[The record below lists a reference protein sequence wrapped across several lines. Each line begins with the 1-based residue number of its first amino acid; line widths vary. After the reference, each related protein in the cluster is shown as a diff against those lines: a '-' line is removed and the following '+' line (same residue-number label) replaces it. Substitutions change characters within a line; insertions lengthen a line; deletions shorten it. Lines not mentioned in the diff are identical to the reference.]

1 MPKMVDTRYT
11 QDRELSWLRF
21 DERVLE
27 EARDEDVPLMERLKF
42 AAIFTSNLDEFFM
55 VRVGS
60 LYDMTLVKEPHI
72 DSRTGQTPEQQL
84 QAIFKAAGPLYK
96 QRDKVVEQLESRLR
110 ACNIC
115 RLSVEEMDTKERKQV
130 ENWFR
135 DEVQPILS
143 PQVVDARHPFP
154 HLSNKT
160 LNVMLRLEGDGQE
173 ALGLIPVPQSL
184 PPYFVLRERGL
195 RYILTEDVLLAHADR
210 MFPAFSIR
218 SRAVIS
224 VTRNA
229 DISPEDEAYEVDED
243 YRQHMRKIVKKR
255 NRLAPV
261 RLEVQGSRDEKG
273 IDSLCRRLS
282 LSREQVFFSK
292 APLRMGYVF
301 ALEGQLP
308 PESRAALC
316 FPPYTPRPTAALRP
330 EEKVLPQ
337 VLRHDVLLF
346 YPFQSMDP
354 FLHLVREAASDP
366 CVLSIKITIY
376 RLAAK
381 AKLAEYL
388 CAAAEN
394 GKEVTVLMELRARF
408 DEQNNIQWAERM
420 EEAGCTILY
429 GTEGFKVHSKICL
442 ITRRERGKIQYITQV
457 GTGNYN
463 EKTAKQYTDLCLM
476 TARPELGEDAAVLF
490 RNMAIANLSGDYK
503 QLLVSPFQL
512 RDKVLE
518 LMDREIKKG
527 SEGYIFLKLNSIT
540 DRKLIDKLAQA
551 SQAGVEV
558 VMNVRGI
565 CCIRPGIPGLT
576 DHITIFSI
584 VGRYLEH
591 TRIYRFGR
599 GDNADLFISS
609 ADFMTR
615 NTERRVE
622 VACPV
627 LDPQVRRSIF
637 HICDV
642 LVSDNVKA
650 RQLGPDGQ
658 WSPRKTG
665 AAPCSSQ
672 DVFLEEGMGTTYQE
686 PAARPAKR
694 KKGLLSRLFKR

>member
-1 MPKMVDTRYT
+1 MPKIVDTRYT

-21 DERVLE
+21 NERVLE
-27 EARDEDVPLMERLKF
+27 EAKDESVPLIERLKF
-42 AAIFTSNLDEFFM
+42 ASIFTSNLDEFFM
-55 VRVGS
+55 IRVGS
-60 LYDMTLVKEPHI
+60 LCDLTLVKEPHI
-72 DSRTGQTPEQQL
+72 DCRTGQTPDQQL
-84 QAIFKAAGPLYK
+84 SAIYQAVTPLYK
-96 QRDKVVEQLESRLR
+96 MRDKVVEQLEKRLR
-110 ACNIC
+110 TCNIC
-115 RLSVEEMDTKERKQV
+115 RMTMDEMDTKERKQV

-135 DEVQPILS
+135 DELQPILS

-154 HLSNKT
+154 HLSNKV
-160 LNVMLRLEGDGQE
+160 LNIVLRLQSDGQE
-173 ALGLIPVPQSL
+173 SLGLIPIPQSL
-184 PPYFVLRERGL
+184 PPYFVLRERGV
-195 RYILTEDVLLAHADR
+195 RYILTEDVLLEYAKKL
-210 MFPAFSIR
+210 FPTFSVQGK
-218 SRAVIS
+218 AVCS

-229 DISPEDEAYEVDED
+229 DISPEDEAYDVDED

-261 RLEVQGSRDEKG
+261 RLEIQGGSRDEKT
-273 IDSLCRRLS
+273 IDFLCGKLK
-282 LSREQVFFSK
+282 LSREQVFFTK
-292 APLRMGYVF
+292 CPIRMNYVF
-301 ALEGQLP
+301 SLEGLLP
-308 PESRAALC
+308 PESKSALC
-316 FPPYTPRPTAALRP
+316 YPPYTPRFPACLRQD
-330 EEKVLPQ
+330 EKILPQ
-337 VLRHDVLLF
+337 ILRHDALLF
-346 YPFQSMDP
+346 YPFESMDP
-354 FLHLVREAASDP
+354 FLHLVREASSDP
-366 CVLSIKITIY
+366 NVLSIKITIY
-376 RLAAK
+376 RLASK

-490 RNMAIANLSGDYK
+490 RNMATANLDGDYK
-503 QLLVSPFQL
+503 HLLLSPFQL
-512 RDKVLE
+512 RDKVME

-527 SEGYIFLKLNSIT
+527 AEGYIFLKLNSIT

-551 SQAGVEV
+551 SQAGVEI

-599 GDNADLFISS
+599 GDDADLYISS

-642 LVSDNVKA
+642 LIADNVKA

-658 WSPRKTG
+658 WGPRNTG
-665 AAPCSSQ
+665 TAPCSSQ
-672 DVFLEEGMGTTYQE
+672 DVFMAEGLGTTYQE
-686 PAARPAKR
+686 PAAKPAKR
-694 KKGLLSRLFKR
+694 KGFWSRLFKK